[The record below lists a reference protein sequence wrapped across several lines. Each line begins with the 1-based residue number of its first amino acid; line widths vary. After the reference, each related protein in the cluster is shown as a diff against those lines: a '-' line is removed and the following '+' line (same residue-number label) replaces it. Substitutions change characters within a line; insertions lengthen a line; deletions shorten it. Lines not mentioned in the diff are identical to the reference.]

1 MRSHGFALAV
11 AVAAV
16 NDMLGIISYFG
27 PASDPSFDLED
38 LVLPC
43 MGTAE
48 QVEQFVVQIKNF

>member
-48 QVEQFVVQIKNF
+48 QFLNYKVQQKIL

>member
-1 MRSHGFALAV
+1 
-11 AVAAV
+11 
-16 NDMLGIISYFG
+16 MLGIISYFG

-48 QVEQFVVQIKNF
+48 QFLNYKVQQKIL